1 VYHRFGGFVSINE
14 HYEAV
19 LADLEQTKADAE
31 AGIKAIKRLISRGSG
46 LTREIST
53 GLVDPVPLTEAE
65 QAVSVPQRV
74 LLFLAARMGQS
85 FTTEEIG
92 DGTGVTQ
99 IQTLRGA
106 LGRLYK
112 AKKIGKYGRGRYRA
126 RRANESE
133 TQP

>member
-1 VYHRFGGFVSINE
+1 MSINE

-19 LADLEQTKADAE
+19 LADLEQMKADAE
-31 AGIKAIKRLISRGSG
+31 AGIKAIKRLISRGSS
-46 LTREIST
+46 ST
-53 GLVDPVPLTEAE
+53 KEVSVGVADSLPLNDSVRTE
-65 QAVSVPQRV
+65 QAMSVPQKV
-74 LLFLAARMGQS
+74 LTFLAERTGQS

-92 DGTGVTQ
+92 EGTGVMQ

-126 RRANESE
+126 RRPNETEPSL
-133 TQP
+133 